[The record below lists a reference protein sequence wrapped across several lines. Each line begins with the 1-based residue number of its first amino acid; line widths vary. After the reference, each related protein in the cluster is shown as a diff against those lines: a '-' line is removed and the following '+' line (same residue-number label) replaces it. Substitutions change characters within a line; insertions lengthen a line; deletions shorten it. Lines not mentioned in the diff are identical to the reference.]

1 MVCQRCLLNTMSNR
15 TMLASTDCG
24 TDNHRFISQRQ
35 YKRKLRKD
43 CPSYATIERKSMKI
57 KKNGEKS
64 NSKDEDDVDPDAA
77 PSGINH
83 APQPSPGGR
92 SHDGVQQE
100 CLAIS
105 IIGVCVMTTPGVSL
119 LMASLP
125 APLPLPTTKASSRPC
140 NDN

>member
-64 NSKDEDDVDPDAA
+64 NSKDEDDEEMDQDTAGKWL
-77 PSGINH
+77 SLHFFLNLLKQTHTI
-83 APQPSPGGR
+83 R
-92 SHDGVQQE
+92 SILVF
-100 CLAIS
+100 ATS
-105 IIGVCVMTTPGVSL
+105 
-119 LMASLP
+119 
-125 APLPLPTTKASSRPC
+125 
-140 NDN
+140 